1 MILWHSMTRPIL
13 AYFFE
18 RFNGLQIQLT
28 CDVWSSRKHET
39 WLLHAGNGHSMDTDR
54 YNWQYSI
61 DSIWFDHFQVLKRC
75 AGEPQSVREC
85 QAFAAASLPEA
96 LAAKNTWQPS
106 AWEDNKA
113 RSRFSPCSA
122 SKCWR
127 KCRGSEWGLMTIF
140 FSIPFYTFLSLMQL
154 SCFKLFPDP
163 CWVELALLRCWT
175 NRMEALELHIVLACL
190 GTVITI
196 QL

>member
-18 RFNGLQIQLT
+18 RFNGLQIQLI

-54 YNWQYSI
+54 YNCNGNTALIRY
-61 DSIWFDHFQVLKRC
+61 DS
-75 AGEPQSVREC
+75 
-85 QAFAAASLPEA
+85 
-96 LAAKNTWQPS
+96 
-106 AWEDNKA
+106 
-113 RSRFSPCSA
+113 
-122 SKCWR
+122 
-127 KCRGSEWGLMTIF
+127 TIF
-140 FSIPFYTFLSLMQL
+140 KSSSAVQESLSLSESAKRLQRRRYRKRLLRRTRGNQARERTTRRAANFHLPALPSVEGSAGVQSEGWWQFFFHTFLSLMQL